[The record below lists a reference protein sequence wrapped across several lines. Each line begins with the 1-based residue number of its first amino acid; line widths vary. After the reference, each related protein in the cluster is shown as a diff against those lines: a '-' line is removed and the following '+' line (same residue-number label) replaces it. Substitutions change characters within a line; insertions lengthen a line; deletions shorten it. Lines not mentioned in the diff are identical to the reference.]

1 VSSEADAALLKI
13 DDLRLAFATEAGP
26 VLALDGVS
34 FELLRGETL
43 GVVGESGCGKSV
55 TALSVM
61 RLISTPPG
69 KYLSGSICFEGRD
82 LRLLSEREMR
92 DIRGDRISMV
102 FQEPMTSLNP
112 VLRVGEQIAEAV
124 RLHQGLGPGGARART
139 VEMLREVGIPSPEQN
154 IDKYPHEL
162 SGGMRQRVMIAMAM
176 SCRPRLLIA
185 DEPTTA
191 VDVTIEAQILELM
204 DVLKQET
211 GTSVMLVTHDLGI
224 VAQHTERVVVMYLG
238 QVAEVAPTPALFRDP
253 AHPYTQGLLD
263 SLPKPD
269 STIASLRA
277 IEGSVPDPLHRPAG
291 CPFHPRCPRVM
302 PRCRSGEPP
311 TVEVGR
317 GHTVRCW
324 LWEKR

>member
-1 VSSEADAALLKI
+1 VSSEAGAALLSV
-13 DDLRLAFATEAGP
+13 DDLRLAFATESGP

-61 RLISTPPG
+61 QLVSTPPG
-69 KYLSGSICFEGRD
+69 RYLSGSILFEGAD
-82 LRLLSEREMR
+82 LRRKTDREMR
-92 DIRGDRISMV
+92 DIRGNRISMI

-112 VLRVGEQIAEAV
+112 VMRVGEQIAEAV
-124 RLHQGLGPGGARART
+124 RLHQSLGAAAARART
-139 VEMLREVGIPSPEQN
+139 LQMLREVGIPSPELN

-204 DVLKQET
+204 DLLKQET

-224 VAQHTERVVVMYLG
+224 VAQHTDRVVVMYLG
-238 QVAEVAPTPALFRDP
+238 QVAEVAPTPALFREP

-263 SLPKPD
+263 SLPRPD
-269 STIASLRA
+269 TTIASLRA
-277 IEGSVPDPLHRPAG
+277 IEGSVPDPLNRPEG
-291 CPFHPRCPRVM
+291 CAFHPRCPRAM
-302 PRCRSGEPP
+302 PRCRSLAPP
-311 TVEVGR
+311 DFQIAPA
-317 GHTVRCW
+317 HAARCW
-324 LWEKR
+324 LWEK

>member
-1 VSSEADAALLKI
+1 VSAEEKTALLKI

-34 FELLRGETL
+34 FELLHGETL

-61 RLISTPPG
+61 HLISTPPG
-69 KYLSGSICFEGRD
+69 KYLSGSILFEGRD
-82 LRLLSEREMR
+82 LRRLSDREMR
-92 DIRGDRISMV
+92 DIRGNRISMI

-112 VLRVGEQIAEAV
+112 VMRVGEQIAEAV
-124 RLHQGLGPGGARART
+124 RLHQGLGSGSART
-139 VEMLREVGIPSPEQN
+139 RTAEMLREVGIPSPEMN

-224 VAQHTERVVVMYLG
+224 VAQHTARVVVMYLG
-238 QVAEVAPTPALFRDP
+238 QVAEVAPTPVLFREP
-253 AHPYTQGLLD
+253 AHPYTRGLLD
-263 SLPKPD
+263 SLPRPD
-269 STIASLRA
+269 STIDSLRA
-277 IEGSVPDPLHRPAG
+277 IEGSVPDPQHRPQG
-291 CPFHPRCPRVM
+291 CVFHPRCPRVM
-302 PRCRSGEPP
+302 PRCRSLAPP
-311 TVEVGR
+311 NFEIGQ
-317 GHTVRCW
+317 GHAVRCW
-324 LWEKR
+324 LWEK

>member
-1 VSSEADAALLKI
+1 VSTAEAAALLAI

-34 FELLRGETL
+34 FQLLRGETL

-61 RLISTPPG
+61 GLVAAPPG
-69 KYLSGSICFEGRD
+69 KYLSGSILFEGRD
-82 LRLLSEREMR
+82 LRRLSDREMR
-92 DIRGDRISMV
+92 QIRGADISMI

-124 RLHQGLGPGGARART
+124 RLHQNLGAAAARERT
-139 VEMLREVGIPSPEQN
+139 LEMLKEVGIPSPEIN

-204 DVLKQET
+204 DVLKAET

-224 VAQHTERVVVMYLG
+224 VAQHTDRVVVMYLG
-238 QVAEVAPTPALFRDP
+238 QVAEVAPTPALFREA
-253 AHPYTQGLLD
+253 AHPYTRGLLD
-263 SLPKPD
+263 SLPRPD
-269 STIASLRA
+269 STIATLHA
-277 IEGSVPDPLHRPAG
+277 IEGSVPDPRSRPAG

-302 PRCRSGEPP
+302 PRCRQEPP
-311 TVEVGR
+311 PSFQIAP
-317 GHTVRCW
+317 GHRARCW
-324 LWEKR
+324 LWEKA